1 MNAPVSRGPAHVP
14 TLTEVVQFDAPTAP
28 APPEP
33 DTAADAAERAEP
45 GEPGE
50 PAPDWSQTVVLTPG
64 ASLPDEAQ
72 LTQNILADL
81 QRQIDL
87 MLEYRLREA
96 IGPALARTADALIR
110 EVRTDLAASMR
121 ELVARAV
128 AQELARHRGR

>member
-1 MNAPVSRGPAHVP
+1 MNAPVPRGTAHVP
-14 TLTEVVQFDAPTAP
+14 TLTEVVQLEAQ
-28 APPEP
+28 APPGVP
-33 DTAADAAERAEP
+33 QPAGPTDGPEP
-45 GEPGE
+45 G
-50 PAPDWSQTVVLTPG
+50 PDWSQTVVLPPG
-64 ASLPDEAQ
+64 TALPDEAQ

>member
-1 MNAPVSRGPAHVP
+1 MSGPVARGPAHVP
-14 TLTEVVQFDAPTAP
+14 TLTEVVQLDVPASPAAPQP
-28 APPEP
+28 ASSPE
-33 DTAADAAERAEP
+33 RLEP
-45 GEPGE
+45 E
-50 PAPDWSQTVVLTPG
+50 PDWSQTVVLPPG
-64 ASLPDEAQ
+64 AALPDEAQ

-110 EVRTDLAASMR
+110 EVRADLAASMR

>member
-1 MNAPVSRGPAHVP
+1 MQ
-14 TLTEVVQFDAPTAP
+14 LEAP
-28 APPEP
+28 ASRPASPTEAIGPEP
-33 DTAADAAERAEP
+33 DGPE
-45 GEPGE
+45 
-50 PAPDWSQTVVLTPG
+50 TVVLQAG
-64 ASLPDEAQ
+64 APMPDEAQ

-81 QRQIDL
+81 QRQVDL

-110 EVRTDLAASMR
+110 EVRADLAASMR

>member
-1 MNAPVSRGPAHVP
+1 MNAPVPRGSAHVP
-14 TLTEVVQFDAPTAP
+14 TLTEVVHLEAP
-28 APPEP
+28 APPAATQQASPREEP
-33 DTAADAAERAEP
+33 EP
-45 GEPGE
+45 E
-50 PAPDWSQTVVLTPG
+50 PDWSQTVVLAPG
-64 ASLPDEAQ
+64 APMPDEAQ

-110 EVRTDLAASMR
+110 EVRADLAASMR

>member
-1 MNAPVSRGPAHVP
+1 MNAPVPRGTAHVP
-14 TLTEVVQFDAPTAP
+14 TLTEVVQVEAP
-28 APPEP
+28 ALPGVPQPASPPEGP
-33 DTAADAAERAEP
+33 ER
-45 GEPGE
+45 G
-50 PAPDWSQTVVLTPG
+50 PDWSQTVVLPPG
-64 ASLPDEAQ
+64 AALPDEAQ

-110 EVRTDLAASMR
+110 EVRSDLAASMR

>member
-1 MNAPVSRGPAHVP
+1 MNAPVPRGPAHVP
-14 TLTEVVQFDAPTAP
+14 TLTEVVQLEAP
-28 APPEP
+28 APPGAPQPAGPPAGHEP
-33 DTAADAAERAEP
+33 E
-45 GEPGE
+45 
-50 PAPDWSQTVVLTPG
+50 PDWSQTVVLPPG
-64 ASLPDEAQ
+64 ASMPDEAQ

>member
-1 MNAPVSRGPAHVP
+1 MNAPVPRGPDHVP
-14 TLTEVVQFDAPTAP
+14 TLTEVVQFDAPPPPAAP
-28 APPEP
+28 QPAGPPEGP
-33 DTAADAAERAEP
+33 EP
-45 GEPGE
+45 E
-50 PAPDWSQTVVLTPG
+50 PDWSQTVVLPPG
-64 ASLPDEAQ
+64 ASMPDEAQ

-81 QRQIDL
+81 QHQIDL

>member
-1 MNAPVSRGPAHVP
+1 
-14 TLTEVVQFDAPTAP
+14 VQFDAPTAP

-128 AQELARHRGR
+128 AQELARHRSR

>member
-1 MNAPVSRGPAHVP
+1 MNAPVPRGPAHVP
-14 TLTEVVQFDAPTAP
+14 TLTEVVQLDAPAAP
-28 APPEP
+28 VLPEP
-33 DTAADAAERAEP
+33 DSAESPEGVDA
-45 GEPGE
+45 
-50 PAPDWSQTVVLTPG
+50 APDWSQTVVLPPG
-64 ASLPDEAQ
+64 GPLPDEAQ

>member
-1 MNAPVSRGPAHVP
+1 MSAPVPRGPAHVP
-14 TLTEVVQFDAPTAP
+14 TLTEVVQLDAP
-28 APPEP
+28 APEPAKPPE
-33 DTAADAAERAEP
+33 AAEA
-45 GEPGE
+45 
-50 PAPDWSQTVVLTPG
+50 APDWSQTVVLPPG
-64 ASLPDEAQ
+64 PPLPDEAQ

-81 QRQIDL
+81 QRQVDL